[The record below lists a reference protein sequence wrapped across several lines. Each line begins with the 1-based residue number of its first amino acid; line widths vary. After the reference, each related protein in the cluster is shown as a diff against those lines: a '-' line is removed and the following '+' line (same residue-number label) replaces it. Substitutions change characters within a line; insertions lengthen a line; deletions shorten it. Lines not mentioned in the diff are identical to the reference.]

1 MAHYAQLTLD
11 QRYLIQSLTH
21 QKNRQKDTAKQ
32 VSVNPSTISRELA
45 RYRQEYPN
53 QPYRAATAQQL
64 CKATAKR
71 KPYKLQGALEEAV
84 LKGLRQQFSPE
95 QISGVMA
102 LEAGHKVISHEAIYS
117 YIYRHQKSGNQELI
131 ACLRI
136 RHKKRY
142 KQRGVPQKRGR
153 IPHRVGIEERPAI
166 IETNTEIGH
175 WEGDTV
181 IGADHD
187 GVLLTLVERVTKYAI
202 IVKLPSKQ
210 AVFLATRLVTVLLKC
225 PLPVR
230 SITFDNGKEFTN
242 HQRMSRLLKT
252 SIYFARP
259 YHSWERG
266 LNENTNGLIRE
277 YIPKG
282 CRISPIRPKDVPHRR
297 TDWIQNQLNHRP
309 RKTLGFLSPIQ
320 FALKHGIAFQT

>member
-21 QKNRQKDTAKQ
+21 QKHQQKDTAKQ
-32 VSVNPSTISRELA
+32 VGVNPSTISRELA
-45 RYRQEYPN
+45 RYDQAYPN
-53 QPYRAATAQQL
+53 QPYQAATAQQL
-64 CKATAKR
+64 SKATAKR
-71 KPYKLQGALEEAV
+71 KPYKLQGTLEEEV

-102 LEAGHKVISHEAIYS
+102 LEAGHKVISHEAIYN
-117 YIYRHQKSGNQELI
+117 YIYRQQATGNQELI

-153 IPHRVGIEERPAI
+153 IPHRVGIEERPTI
-166 IETNTEIGH
+166 VETNTEMGH

-187 GVLLTLVERVTKYAI
+187 GVLLTLVERVTKYTV

-210 AVFLATRLVTVLLKC
+210 AIFLATRLIAVLLKC

-230 SITFDNGKEFTN
+230 SITFDNGKEFTD
-242 HQRMSRLLKT
+242 HQRMSRWLKT

-282 CRISPIRPKDVPHRR
+282 CRISPIRPKDVY
-297 TDWIQNQLNHRP
+297 WIQNQLNHRP
-309 RKTLGFLSPIQ
+309 RKNLGFLSPIQ
-320 FALKHGIAFQT
+320 FALKQGIALQT

>member
-1 MAHYAQLTLD
+1 MAHYVQLTLD

-21 QKNRQKDTAKQ
+21 QKNQQKDTAKQ

-45 RYRQEYPN
+45 RYRQQYPN
-53 QPYRAATAQQL
+53 QLYQAATAQQL

-166 IETNTEIGH
+166 VETNTEIGH
-175 WEGDTV
+175 WAVRRCGGDTV

-187 GVLLTLVERVTKYAI
+187 AVLLTLVERVAKYTI
-202 IVKLPSKQ
+202 IVKLPSKR
-210 AVFLATRLVTVLLKC
+210 AICLATRLIALLLKC
-225 PLPVR
+225 PLHVR
-230 SITFDNGKEFTN
+230 SITFDNGKEFTD

-252 SIYFARP
+252 PIYFARP

-282 CRISPIRPKDVPHRR
+282 CRISPIRPKDVN
-297 TDWIQNQLNHRP
+297 WIQNQLNHRP

-320 FALKHGIAFQT
+320 FALKQGIALQT